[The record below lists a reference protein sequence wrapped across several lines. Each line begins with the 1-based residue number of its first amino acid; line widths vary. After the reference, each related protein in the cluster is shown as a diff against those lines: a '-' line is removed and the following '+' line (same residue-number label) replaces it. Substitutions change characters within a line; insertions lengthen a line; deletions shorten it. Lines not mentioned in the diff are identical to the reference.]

1 MNGPS
6 NQNNQHTCTLQ
17 DDGHTILR
25 TKATHAN
32 ADFSGKTVI
41 DLYVMVLLLRI
52 WMQWVHSDFYNPLS
66 QFVVK
71 ITQPIV
77 GPLRRVV
84 PSMGPIDSASLLLAF
99 LLMTI
104 KYPLLLLIDSG
115 SLSLSI
121 YNLLFGLIAL
131 VKAVGYLIFWVMI
144 IRALMSWISQGRSP
158 VDYLL
163 LQLTEPLMAPIRRIL
178 PAMGGIDFSAMVV
191 ILILYLLNF

>member
-1 MNGPS
+1 ML
-6 NQNNQHTCTLQ
+6 TL
-17 DDGHTILR
+17 TFL
-25 TKATHAN
+25 A
-32 ADFSGKTVI
+32 KTVI

-84 PSMGPIDSASLLLAF
+84 PSLGPIDSASLLLTY
-99 LLMTI
+99 LLVAI
-104 KYPLLLLIDSG
+104 KYPLLSLIG
-115 SLSLSI
+115 QGFLSLSI
-121 YNLLFGLIAL
+121 DHLFFGLIGL
-131 VKAVGYLIFWVMI
+131 VKAVGHLIFWVMI

-191 ILILYLLNF
+191 IFILYLLNSLAMETFGAMWLSL